1 MASSSASMVNGL
13 SQTGPQVF
21 INFRGDELRNN
32 FICHL
37 EVALK
42 NEKIN
47 YYIDTKAVRSED
59 LEILF
64 TEIEKSKIAL
74 AVFSKR
80 YSESNWCLDE
90 LVKIMERV
98 DEEKLRVIPIFFH
111 VEVDDV
117 EQQTG
122 EFGKNLH
129 GGVRRDKDNMPKWE
143 KALKAVSSKMGL
155 VLANDR

>member
-1 MASSSASMVNGL
+1 MASSSASMVNEV
-13 SQTGPQVF
+13 SQPGPQVF

-42 NEKIN
+42 NDKIN

-90 LVKIMERV
+90 LVKIMQRV
-98 DEEKLRVIPIFFH
+98 DEKKLRVIPIFFN
-111 VEVDDV
+111 VKVDDV

-122 EFGKNLH
+122 EFGQNLH
-129 GGVRRDKDNMPKWE
+129 GGVRREKDNMPQWE
-143 KALKAVSSKMGL
+143 KALRSVPTKMGL
-155 VLANDR
+155 VLTNYR